1 MGRRRWQ
8 GGAPWP
14 DPRARARG
22 QSTPTLMLRLPSFT
36 YLQPRTVGEAVA
48 MKANAGPEG
57 MFVAG
62 GTDLY
67 PNMNRRHQEART
79 DISLMGDPEHATR
92 GGRNAD
98 VGYGACVTRTEIA
111 GQSQI

>member
-22 QSTPTLMLRLPSFT
+22 RASPTLMLRLPSFT
-36 YLQPRTVGEAVA
+36 YLQPRTAGEAVA

-67 PNMNRRHQEART
+67 TNRQRRRRESRTTVPLTGVPELAECAVRHA
-79 DISLMGDPEHATR
+79 AC
-92 GGRNAD
+92 A
-98 VGYGACVTRTEIA
+98 VGP
-111 GQSQI
+111 